1 MSILTSHLVFLVQ
14 RIVLCESQYRL
25 CILKKRREVLIMPP
39 LALDYRHIYHM
50 PEVSSRSGP
59 VTVKDTHSPGGNR
72 NTEVYTAQAWDCTG
86 ALTLFE
92 IWCIHCNKGDQY
104 FRFVRNT

>member
-1 MSILTSHLVFLVQ
+1 MQFQTTHSYRDQFLFSTTTIQSTCPKSRTHQQQLT
-14 RIVLCESQYRL
+14 C
-25 CILKKRREVLIMPP
+25 PP
-39 LALDYRHIYHM
+39 LALDYRLYHM

-92 IWCIHCNKGDQY
+92 IWGIH
-104 FRFVRNT
+104 